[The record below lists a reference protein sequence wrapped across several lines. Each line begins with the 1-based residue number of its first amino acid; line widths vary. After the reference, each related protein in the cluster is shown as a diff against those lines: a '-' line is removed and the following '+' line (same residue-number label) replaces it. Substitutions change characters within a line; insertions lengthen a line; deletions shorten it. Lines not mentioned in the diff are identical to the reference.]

1 MANKIR
7 DNMEE
12 VAGVILLAFMSVLAF
27 LNVITRY
34 FIHYSFASTEEV
46 EVACLVWLTMLGA
59 SAGFRRRIHLGFDLL
74 AFRFPKL
81 GKNILY
87 PLASV
92 LTILTICILI
102 WFSLLQMK
110 DEWELKIG
118 SEALGIPQWL
128 YTLAIPVG
136 GILMSIRI
144 IEATWKRWKKEE
156 SSWKP

>member
-1 MANKIR
+1 MMRKIYE
-7 DNMEE
+7 NMEE

-27 LNVITRY
+27 INVITRY
-34 FIHYSFASTEEV
+34 FIQYSFAFTEEV

-59 SAGFRRRIHLGFDLL
+59 SGGFRRGIHLGFDLL
-74 AFRFPKL
+74 TFRFPRL
-81 GKNILY
+81 GKNVLY

-92 LTILTICILI
+92 LTILTVCILI

-118 SEALGIPQWL
+118 SEALGLPQWW

-136 GILMSIRI
+136 GVLIIFRI
-144 IEATWKRWKKEE
+144 IEATCKKMNKEK
-156 SSWKP
+156 S

>member
-1 MANKIR
+1 MMRKIYE
-7 DNMEE
+7 NMEE

-27 LNVITRY
+27 INVITRY
-34 FIHYSFASTEEV
+34 FIQYSFAFTEEV

-59 SAGFRRRIHLGFDLL
+59 SGGFRRGIHLGFDLL
-74 AFRFPKL
+74 TFRFPRL
-81 GKNILY
+81 GKNVLY

-92 LTILTICILI
+92 LTILTVCILI

-118 SEALGIPQWL
+118 SEALGIPQWW

-136 GILMSIRI
+136 GVLIIFRI
-144 IEATWKRWKKEE
+144 IEATCKKMNKEK
-156 SSWKP
+156 S